1 MESTFNLVKKNQ
13 INNFDYL
20 INKIDYNQIKSF
32 VDILLEYKEK
42 NIHVLGIGKSSSIAN
57 YLSDIFKSLNLKS
70 FYLNCSNLTHGD
82 LGCVRKEDIVIII
95 TKSGNTEEIKNVI
108 DLIPSF
114 KLQITC
120 NKHSILSKYVDKT
133 YIVPFKHEADLFFD
147 IIPSNSTSNIIT
159 YLNFIINMFV
169 ERSNFQFNNYKS
181 SHPSGD
187 IGFKTKKIE
196 EFVNNDV
203 YICKNY
209 NLSNDEII
217 ELLLKSKTG
226 IIFERDDIFYG
237 ILTTKDI
244 LSNFNIIQT
253 KSIYDFINTN
263 PIVLD
268 DPNQL
273 MIEKLNFIKNY
284 KMFKFIPILKN
295 KKCIGIL
302 DNSLLID
309 KI

>member
-1 MESTFNLVKKNQ
+1 MESTFSLVKKNQ

-120 NKHSILSKYVDKT
+120 NKHSILSEYVDKT

-169 ERSNFQFNNYKS
+169 ERSNFQFNNYKL

-253 KSIYDFINTN
+253 KSVYDFINTN